1 MDRTA
6 AAVRTS
12 GEWRC
17 PKAAKNAPVSLPY
30 DTIMLISFRGRLS
43 RWMLLV
49 LLFRSGRHNIET
61 LLDKYIPR
69 CHCAANTYYSIV
81 HPCELIFIRQ
91 NNTPAVKTRKLGYFG
106 HQSINQSLKTLIQVD
121 KPQRDGVK

>member
-49 LLFRSGRHNIET
+49 LLFRSGRYNIET
-61 LLDKYIPR
+61 LLDKLYPAVTVLPTHIIKQYILGEMI
-69 CHCAANTYYSIV
+69 C
-81 HPCELIFIRQ
+81 IRES
-91 NNTPAVKTRKLGYFG
+91 NNSAVKTWKLGYFG

-121 KPQRDGVK
+121 KPQRDRVK